1 MPQRRRRDLWDVLI
15 VGGGI
20 AGLTAACN
28 AARRGFSTALYEA
41 GIGCGG
47 QVANV
52 NALDD
57 WPAVTPS
64 SGVALT
70 ASLVDEACRLRVE
83 IVYQPVRSLKTLG
96 NLVLVDAG
104 ERTLRARRV
113 IAASGAQLSVLGVPG
128 EKALRGKGVSQ
139 CAHCDG
145 HFFRGNDVVVAGG
158 GDAALQEALVLA
170 AHCSSVTIV
179 VRSSLCAKRAYIDQA
194 ANTANVKFLWDSIVV
209 AVLGS
214 SAVTGVRLR
223 DVKSGAETQIPCTGL
238 FPFIGTKANTDYLPP
253 QVARDEFGRAITDA
267 AFRTGA
273 SSVFA
278 VGAVRSDFSGELV
291 SAAGEAVS
299 AVATIARELATQSK
313 KPAAAQ
319 A

>member
-1 MPQRRRRDLWDVLI
+1 MGLRRRRDVWDVLI
-15 VGGGI
+15 IGGGI
-20 AGLTAACN
+20 AGLSAPCN
-28 AARRGFSTALYEA
+28 AARRGLSTALFEA

-57 WPAVTPS
+57 WPAVTQS
-64 SGVALT
+64 SGVELT

-113 IAASGAQLSVLGVPG
+113 VAASGAHLSPLGVPG
-128 EKALRGKGVSQ
+128 EEALRGKGVSQ
-139 CAHCDG
+139 CADCDG

-170 AHCSSVTIV
+170 AHCNSVSIV
-179 VRSSLCAKRAYIDQA
+179 VRSSLRAKRAYIDQA
-194 ANTANVKFLWDSIVV
+194 ANTANIRFIWDSVIVE
-209 AVLGS
+209 VLGS
-214 SAVTGVRLR
+214 TAVTGVRLR
-223 DVKSGAETQIPCTGL
+223 DVTNGAETQIPCTGL
-238 FPFIGTKANTDYLPP
+238 FPFIGTKPNADYLPP
-253 QVARDEFGRAITDA
+253 QVARDEFGRALTDA
-267 AFRTGA
+267 AFRTGD

-278 VGAVRSDFSGELV
+278 VGAVRSGFSGELV

-299 AVATIARELATQSK
+299 AVATIAQELATRSK
-313 KPAAAQ
+313 EPAGAQ
-319 A
+319 R